1 MRPVGLLYDH
11 VTVNFGDSAIGFV
24 LSEALNAAGIPF
36 EVIKAETAID
46 DSRFSVVLVGGGHC
60 LRAPGD
66 ASFDRFRVS
75 GNQILN
81 AVGISEDAG
90 SLDFLV
96 NYRYVSVRSTADYN
110 RVSCVRPDAKI
121 VPCPSLLLSA
131 APK

>member
-1 MRPVGLLYDH
+1 MRGLGFLCNH
-11 VTVNFGDSAIGFV
+11 VRFIFGVSVIGFF
-24 LSEALNAAGIPF
+24 LSEALNAAGFPF
-36 EVIKAETAID
+36 EVIRAKTAID

-75 GNQILN
+75 GNHILN

-121 VPCPSLLLSA
+121 VPCPSLLLSGV
-131 APK
+131 